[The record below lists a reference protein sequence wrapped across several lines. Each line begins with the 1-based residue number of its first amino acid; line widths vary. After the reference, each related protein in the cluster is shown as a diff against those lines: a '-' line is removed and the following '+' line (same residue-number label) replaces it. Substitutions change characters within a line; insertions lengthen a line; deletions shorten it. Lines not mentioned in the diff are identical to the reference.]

1 MEENVWRGQVRAPA
15 DVVEW
20 LKDEA
25 KDRFTS
31 LNTIIVEALREYQKN
46 RLPSVSEEKKDAAQ

>member
-15 DVVEW
+15 DVVGW
-20 LKDEA
+20 LKDQA

-31 LNTIIVEALREYQKN
+31 LNTIMVEALREYQKN
-46 RLPSVSEEKKDAAQ
+46 RMQAASEGKKDAVQ